1 MLYQPPTGGA
11 ANDPYVGAN
20 PGLGIQGSRV
30 PPKAVEH
37 HQREL
42 VALIS
47 AAGLTPTE
55 SVLTQVAQAVSKGIY
70 LGAAGGSANALTAT
84 IPGSVVFPALVAGMR
99 FSILVATS
107 NTGAATLDLTGFTA
121 DPAAL
126 AIVRPNGAALRQGD
140 LVAGQIAEV
149 IATASGFQLLSPGAA
164 DAPVGGTTVITAT
177 GTANF
182 TVPANVFRLR
192 EVIVIGGGGG
202 GGGGQNATTFSGCGG
217 GGAAGGAAI
226 KLDVAVTPGQ
236 VISTTVGVAGTAGT
250 PALNGGTGG
259 SSSFGAVCSATGGT
273 GGAAAS
279 GGTVTGG
286 VGSGGDINVQGA
298 DGGTAVISSG
308 PQPKGGDGANGPL
321 GYGGGGA
328 GTITTAGNSANGKGG
343 GGGGG
348 GQNQNGGVGSPGLI
362 IIRY

>member
-42 VALIS
+42 IALIT
-47 AAGLTPTE
+47 AAGLTPAE
-55 SVLTQVAQAVSKGIY
+55 ADLQQVTRAIRRGSLNYAV
-70 LGAAGGSANALTAT
+70 AAGTANAITVSFAPT
-84 IPGSVVFPALVAGMR
+84 MVAGELLAGFPLR
-99 FSILVATS
+99 VLITAS
-107 NTGAATLDLTGFTA
+107 NTGAVTFNA
-121 DPAAL
+121 DPL
-126 AIVRPNGAALRQGD
+126 TRTNGAALRQGD
-140 LVAGQIAEV
+140 LVVGQVADIV
-149 IATASGFQLLSPGAA
+149 KTATGWQLTSAGAA
-164 DAPVGGTTVITAT
+164 DVGVGGTTVITAT

-192 EVIVIGGGGG
+192 EVIVIAAGGG

-226 KLDVAVTPGQ
+226 KFDVAVTPGQ
-236 VISTTVGVAGTAGT
+236 VISTTVGAAGTAGT
-250 PALNGGTGG
+250 PALNGGNGG

-321 GYGGGGA
+321 GYGGGGS
-328 GTITTAGNSANGKGG
+328 GTVTVIGNSANGKGA

-348 GQNQNGGVGSPGLI
+348 GQNLNGGVGSPGI
-362 IIRY
+362 IIVRY